1 MMRSPW
7 RTTFGLAAMVSGVLA
22 LTTIVIGLG
31 AYYVTHEALEIQ
43 LDHRI
48 STETQALL
56 AERGEGGVAELAE
69 LIRQRDAARSTA
81 SLGYILVDR
90 NGRRIAGALN
100 GAVPAEPGYMELMPY
115 VGGSGIAQALT
126 TVLPDGG
133 RLVVAADRQVI
144 DEIDVTILKLF
155 SASFAAMLVLGVAGA
170 WTVGTVTQ
178 ARLHRIDRAA
188 QAIIAGDLRR
198 RMPVDGSGSEFDRL
212 AVTLNQM
219 LDRIGSLLENL
230 RQVSSDV
237 AHDLRTPLT
246 RLHNRLDEARKASDD
261 AARQLA
267 VDAAADQAQDLLDLF
282 AALLRISEVEAG
294 ALRAGF
300 HDIVLSDLA
309 EDLVETYRPDSE
321 ATGHH
326 LTANI
331 MPGMI
336 VSGDPRLLRQMVAN
350 LLDNALRHT
359 PTGTTITL
367 SLSMDPAGPILSV
380 EDDGPGVSPNDA
392 PRLFERFSRTEQS
405 RSTSGHGLGL
415 ALVAAIARI
424 HGGEPSIMPAPGF
437 RIAVRFPQ

>member
-1 MMRSPW
+1 MMRPPW

-81 SLGYILVDR
+81 SLGYILVDS
-90 NGRRIAGALN
+90 NGRRIAGELK
-100 GAVPAEPGYMELMPY
+100 GAVPAKPGYLELMAY

-188 QAIIAGDLRR
+188 QAIIAGDLRQ

-212 AVTLNQM
+212 AITLNQM
-219 LDRIGSLLENL
+219 LDRIGSLLDNL

-246 RLHNRLDEARKASDD
+246 RLHNRLDEARKAPDD
-261 AARQLA
+261 AVRQLA

-300 HDIVLSDLA
+300 HEIVLSDLA

-321 ATGHH
+321 ATSHH

-336 VSGDPRLLRQMVAN
+336 VRGDPRLLRQMVAN

-359 PTGTTITL
+359 PAGTTIAL
-367 SLSMDPAGPILSV
+367 SLAMDATGPILSV
-380 EDDGPGVSPNDA
+380 EDDGPGVSSNDA

-424 HGGEPSIMPAPGF
+424 HGGEPSILPAPGF
-437 RIAVRFPQ
+437 RIVVRFPQ